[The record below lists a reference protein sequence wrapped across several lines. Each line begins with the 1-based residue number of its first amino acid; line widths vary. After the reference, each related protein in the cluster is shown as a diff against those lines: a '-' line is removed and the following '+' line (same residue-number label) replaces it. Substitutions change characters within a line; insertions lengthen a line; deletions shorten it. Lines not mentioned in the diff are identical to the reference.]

1 MQVAGCENHPTREA
15 IGLCVAC
22 RRRVCGE
29 CATKIEGINYC
40 VSCLSGLAAEGGRSV
55 SGRGAGSWSASSRM
69 VHVVV
74 ALQTIVLSLALFG
87 LLQLLLPG

>member
-1 MQVAGCENHPTREA
+1 MQVAGCENHPAREA

-40 VSCLSGLAAEGGRSV
+40 VSCLSGLAAEGGRNLGRRRGV
-55 SGRGAGSWSASSRM
+55 SGSSPRT
-69 VHVVV
+69 VYVVL
-74 ALQTIVLSLALFG
+74 ALQVAALSLWLLG

>member
-1 MQVAGCENHPTREA
+1 MQVAGCENHPAREA

-40 VSCLSGLAAEGGRSV
+40 VSCLSGLAAEGGR
-55 SGRGAGSWSASSRM
+55 GAGKRRGMAGSSPRTPY
-69 VHVVV
+69 VVL
-74 ALQTIVLSLALFG
+74 ALQVSALSLWLFG

>member
-15 IGLCVAC
+15 IGLCVSC

-29 CATKIEGINYC
+29 CSTKIEGINYC

-55 SGRGAGSWSASSRM
+55 GVRRAGSASSR
-69 VHVVV
+69 VLHLVVG
-74 ALQTIVLSLALFG
+74 LQVLALSLGVFG
-87 LLQLLLPG
+87 LLQLCLPD

>member
-1 MQVAGCENHPTREA
+1 MQVAGCENHPAREA

-40 VSCLSGLAAEGGRSV
+40 VSCLSGLAAEGGRGV
-55 SGRGAGSWSASSRM
+55 GGRRAGSAPASSR
-69 VHVVV
+69 VIFAVV
-74 ALQTIVLSLALFG
+74 ALQVVALSLVLFG
-87 LLQLLLPG
+87 ILQLLLPG